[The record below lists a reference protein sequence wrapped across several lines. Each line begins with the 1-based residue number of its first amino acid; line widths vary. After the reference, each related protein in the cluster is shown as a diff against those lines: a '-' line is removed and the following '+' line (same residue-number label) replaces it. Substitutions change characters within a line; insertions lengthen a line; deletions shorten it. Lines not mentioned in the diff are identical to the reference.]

1 MAGLFLDIYIV
12 YLFRIFWRLANLL
25 RSRKWTKA
33 TATVLGSHP
42 NLSLYSSVSLVY
54 EYEVDGQKHVESFRK
69 PFLSDSSAKAYA
81 DQFARG
87 KEFKIRI
94 KPSDTSVSVAD
105 STVENWPLWWG

>member
-25 RSRKWTKA
+25 RTRKWSKA

-42 NLSLYSSVSLVY
+42 NLAVYNSVSVDY
-54 EYEVDGQKHVESFRK
+54 EYAVNGQKHADSFTK
-69 PFLSDSSAKAYA
+69 PFILDSSAKAYA

-87 KEFKIRI
+87 MEFKIRI
-94 KPSDTSVSVAD
+94 KPNAPSVSVAD
-105 STVENWPLWWG
+105 STVENW